1 MAEPITQ
8 ENTKNEV
15 KKSVKKFDAD
25 TMQHIIRLYNTNI
38 DGTKK
43 VTFAL
48 TRIRGVG
55 MRFARA
61 IVLKAGI
68 DHTKFAGELNLNE
81 IDEIQKIIENPKSYG
96 IPEYFLNHQKD
107 IVTGESEQLVGI
119 KIDGELR
126 FLMEKAKKFKE
137 VKGCRLAIGLRC
149 NGQRTR
155 ANGRRLKA
163 FAGKKK

>member
-1 MAEPITQ
+1 MAEEKVQ
-8 ENTKNEV
+8 ETTPQVKKEV
-15 KKSVKKFDAD
+15 KKFNSE

-43 VTFAL
+43 VVFAM
-48 TRIRGVG
+48 TRIKGLG
-55 MRFARA
+55 MRFTKAV
-61 IVLKAGI
+61 IQKAGI
-68 DHTKFAGELNLNE
+68 DPNIFSGELTNE
-81 IDEIQKIIENPKSYG
+81 NVETIQKIIADPVKYG

-107 IVTGESEQLVGI
+107 ITTGETEQLVGI
-119 KIDGELR
+119 KLDGDLR

-137 VKGCRLAIGLRC
+137 VKGCRLAMGLKC

-155 ANGRRLKA
+155 ANGRRMKA